1 MRHSFFNSFGLRDT
15 YREKAPSNKTKVLKK
30 SMNLGIWVVVTLN
43 QLFIRGSYTE
53 IKFSEKRSR

>member
-1 MRHSFFNSFGLRDT
+1 MDT

-30 SMNLGIWVVVTLN
+30 SMNLGIWEVVTLN

>member
-15 YREKAPSNKTKVLKK
+15 YSEKAPSNKTQVLTK
-30 SMNLGIWVVVTLN
+30 SMNLSIWVVVTLN